1 MPLLHRLKRTSI
13 TSQWLILGIALL
25 TLGGATG
32 FNLYVEYSRAQS
44 REQERLMTQ
53 ARVIQENV
61 EQNLAAISQVL
72 AGLRSKL
79 PRYKTKQD
87 LHDHLRILTD
97 AMPGVRTL
105 QILDGEGRVVAASR
119 PELPGSDFSH
129 RDYFKTPRQNPDPDR
144 LYVSAPFKTS
154 LGVYGINVARTI
166 SGAKGEFAGIIVA
179 TLDPEYFKT
188 LITSVLYAPD
198 MWTTIAHGDGA
209 LFLTAP
215 EREGQIGRNIAHPGS
230 FFTQHRDGGSAT
242 SILTGIAYTTG
253 DERMIAQRTI
263 QPAGLKQDKPLV
275 VAASRNRDAIFE
287 PWRHDVRAQIGLF
300 ALIALLSTGGLRIHQ
315 RRQREFDRLATADAE
330 AIRSSEH
337 FMRMLTDN
345 IPGMVGYWTADLR
358 CGFAN
363 KAYLDWFGKTPE
375 QMRGIRIQDL
385 MGDELF
391 RKNEPYMRA
400 ALRGE
405 SQQFERTLT
414 KADGSVGHTWAQYI
428 PNIDDGQ
435 VKGFFVLVSDVTAL
449 KQAEIALAESEWKL
463 RTIIATEPECVK
475 VLAPDGTLKQM
486 NRAGLDMIEADS
498 EEQVIGRKVVEIVA
512 PPYREAFLA
521 LNERVNRGESGSL
534 EFEIVGLKGGHRWLD
549 THAVPMRDAEGT
561 ITGLLGVT
569 RDITRRK
576 KVEQALERLA
586 QTDFLTG
593 LANRRHFL
601 TLAEQ
606 ELSRTLRYGGPLSML
621 MMDIDHFKGI
631 NDTYGHR
638 TGDTVLEHL
647 GELCRQALRDMD
659 TVGRMGGEEFAVLLP
674 QTDRPHA
681 SEAAERLRRTI
692 AAAEI
697 PLAQGRPLRFTVSI
711 GVATLAEANTNIDTL
726 LSQADEALYAAKNAG
741 RNRVCN
747 YLRPNGPATDRNEP

>member
-1 MPLLHRLKRTSI
+1 
-13 TSQWLILGIALL
+13 
-25 TLGGATG
+25 
-32 FNLYVEYSRAQS
+32 
-44 REQERLMTQ
+44 
-53 ARVIQENV
+53 
-61 EQNLAAISQVL
+61 
-72 AGLRSKL
+72 
-79 PRYKTKQD
+79 
-87 LHDHLRILTD
+87 
-97 AMPGVRTL
+97 MPGVRTL
-105 QILDGEGRVVAASR
+105 QILNGDGRVVAASR

-166 SGAKGEFAGIIVA
+166 SGAKGEFGGDIVA

-188 LITSVLYAPD
+188 LMTSVLYAPD
-198 MWTTIAHGDGA
+198 MWTAIAHGDGV
-209 LFLTAP
+209 LFLIVP
-215 EREGQIGRNIAHPGS
+215 EREGQIGRNIAQPGS
-230 FFTQHRDGGSAT
+230 FFTRHRDGGNAT
-242 SILTGIAYTTG
+242 SILTGIVHTTG
-253 DERMIAQRTI
+253 DERMMAQRNH
-263 QPAGLKQDKPLV
+263 PAGWPGTGRRWSSPP
-275 VAASRNRDAIFE
+275 AAISVLFP
-287 PWRHDVRAQIGLF
+287 PWRHDAQAQSAV

-315 RRQREFDRLATADAE
+315 RRQREFDRQAAADAE
-330 AIRSSEH
+330 AIRSSEQ

-363 KAYLDWFGKTPE
+363 KAYFEWFGKTPE

-385 MGDELF
+385 MGEELF
-391 RKNEPYMRA
+391 RKNEPYIRA

-405 SQQFERTLT
+405 RQQFERTLT

-463 RTIIATEPECVK
+463 RTIIATEPECEG
-475 VLAPDGTLKQM
+475 AMPDGTLKQM
-486 NRAGLDMIEADS
+486 NRAGLAMIEADS

-621 MMDIDHFKGI
+621 MMDIDHFKDI

-647 GELCRQALRDMD
+647 GELCRQALR
-659 TVGRMGGEEFAVLLP
+659 TWTP
-674 QTDRPHA
+674 Q
-681 SEAAERLRRTI
+681 AAWAARSSPSCCRKPTARRQRSRRTAAQND

-697 PLAQGRPLRFTVSI
+697 S
-711 GVATLAEANTNIDTL
+711 
-726 LSQADEALYAAKNAG
+726 AG
-741 RNRVCN
+741 
-747 YLRPNGPATDRNEP
+747 GDDRCASPCRSASPPSPRRTPT